1 MAKEVLSQ
9 GVVEED
15 LISDAPESEDLSTP
29 QMSRRDLIKKMVTAA
44 VAAAAMTIPI
54 ETLADEPDEAEKKKA
69 AERKELYDVI
79 KQMGLE
85 MIKARK
91 PYTLKFYLPGEDADK
106 GWDIL
111 KIRFK
116 GETESAIF
124 YESWLKD
131 HKKPYDVKRYAIDFY
146 ESMLD
151 VRYKNGFE
159 VLPI

>member
-69 AERKELYDVI
+69 AERKEL
-79 KQMGLE
+79 
-85 MIKARK
+85 
-91 PYTLKFYLPGEDADK
+91 
-106 GWDIL
+106 
-111 KIRFK
+111 
-116 GETESAIF
+116 
-124 YESWLKD
+124 
-131 HKKPYDVKRYAIDFY
+131 
-146 ESMLD
+146 
-151 VRYKNGFE
+151 
-159 VLPI
+159 